1 MSVLRGEPVETLQRL
16 RMSYEEYQAL
26 PEHVRAEW
34 VDGEVVVSPS
44 GSFDHQEISF
54 AVTAL
59 LKTSLPS
66 LRIVEAVTTYLP
78 HNRERIPDI
87 IAVARRPEGTHITDT
102 PVLVVEILSKST
114 RNEDTIRKSGEYLAA
129 GIEQYWV
136 VDPALRTIEVFERR
150 DESWASVAYVDED
163 SPRAQVRVGEFGTVA
178 LDLSVL
184 DVDP

>member
-34 VDGEVVVSPS
+34 VDGEVVVTPS
-44 GSFDHQEISF
+44 ADFDHQEISF
-54 AVTAL
+54 TLTLL
-59 LKTSLPS
+59 LKTSLPA

-78 HNRERIPDI
+78 HHRERIPDI
-87 IAVARRPEGTHITDT
+87 VAVARRPEGTHITDT

-114 RNEDTIRKSGEYLAA
+114 RNEDTVRKSGEYLGA

-136 VDPALRTIEVFERR
+136 VDPALRTIEVFESRG
-150 DESWASVAYVDED
+150 DTWASAAYVDES
-163 SPRAQVRVGEFGTVA
+163 SPEAEVTVSDFGKVPLRLA
-178 LDLSVL
+178 VL
-184 DVDP
+184 DVD

>member
-1 MSVLRGEPVETLQRL
+1 
-16 RMSYEEYQAL
+16 MSYEEYRAL

-44 GSFDHQEISF
+44 ANFDHQEISF
-54 AVTAL
+54 AVTTL
-59 LKTSLPS
+59 LKTSLPR

-87 IAVARRPEGTHITDT
+87 IAVTRRPEGTHITDT

-114 RNEDTIRKSGEYLAA
+114 RNEDTVRKSGEYLGA

-150 DESWASVAYVDED
+150 GDTWASAAYVDED
-163 SPRAQVRVGEFGTVA
+163 SPQSDVAVGEFGTVP
-178 LDLSVL
+178 LELSVL
-184 DVDP
+184 DVD